1 MVLYNALTLPRA
13 AGCHDPC
20 TCAHGVY
27 GKFICARRR
36 ASEERSV
43 LIVREYR
50 ATADNNTASLVATLP
65 TGAHSAQGK
74 FARARRQ
81 ASEARSVLIVREHRA
96 TAGNNALADFNQ
108 RYAFLPQQ
116 CLNFFP
122 LPQGHGSFLPT
133 FGCSLRN
140 VSCLCSLSG
149 ITAPSGISPSPAAS
163 RYCSSENSSL

>member
-13 AGCHDPC
+13 ARRHDPC

-74 FARARRQ
+74 FVRARR
-81 ASEARSVLIVREHRA
+81 RA
-96 TAGNNALADFNQ
+96 TAGNNAASLVATLLCAPARLA
-108 RYAFLPQQ
+108 
-116 CLNFFP
+116 
-122 LPQGHGSFLPT
+122 
-133 FGCSLRN
+133 SLRHMTADPPAARLLAGCRPAWRILTSAMRSCRSSAYTSSRFRKGMGR
-140 VSCLCSLSG
+140 SCLL
-149 ITAPSGISPSPAAS
+149 
-163 RYCSSENSSL
+163 

>member
-1 MVLYNALTLPRA
+1 MVLYNALALPRA
-13 AGCHDPC
+13 ARRHDPC

-74 FARARRQ
+74 FVRARRQ
-81 ASEARSVLIVREHRA
+81 ASEARSVLIVREYQA
-96 TAGNNALADFNQ
+96 TAGNNAASLVATLICAPA
-108 RYAFLPQQ
+108 RLV
-116 CLNFFP
+116 
-122 LPQGHGSFLPT
+122 
-133 FGCSLRN
+133 SLRHMTADPPAARLLAGCRPAWRILTSAMRSCRSSAYTSSRFRKDTDR
-140 VSCLCSLSG
+140 SCLL
-149 ITAPSGISPSPAAS
+149 
-163 RYCSSENSSL
+163 